1 MVETVATAPAPPIPA
16 PPVPAEVV
24 APPQPQTPEEL
35 YEALDE
41 DTRAELIDGEI
52 ITMPPATILHGQTQ
66 LAIAQ
71 LLDVFVQSHAL
82 GRVFIDAGMHL
93 GEQRYVPDV
102 AFVASAHAE
111 RVQETHIAGAA
122 DLVVE
127 VLSPSTAGRDWGSK
141 MRDYEQY
148 GVPEYWLLNPVV
160 EQINVYILD
169 ADGKYQPLAPDA
181 DGRYHSQ
188 VLPGFFVERG
198 WLWPGDGQT
207 ADTLAALRA
216 LALL

>member
-1 MVETVATAPAPPIPA
+1 MVETVVAAPAPPS
-16 PPVPAEVV
+16 PVDAV
-24 APPQPQTPEEL
+24 APPPAPTPEEL

-41 DTRAELIDGEI
+41 ETRAELIDGGI
-52 ITMPPATILHGQTQ
+52 VITPPATLLHSQTLGMILSLMSFFVEVRG
-66 LAIAQ
+66 LGE
-71 LLDVFVQSHAL
+71 VF
-82 GRVFIDAGMHL
+82 GNAGMHL
-93 GEQRYVPDV
+93 SEQRYVPDV
-102 AFVASAHAE
+102 AFVAGTHAE
-111 RVQETHIAGAA
+111 RVQGTHIAGAA

-160 EQINVYILD
+160 EQINVYVLD
-169 ADGKYQPLAPDA
+169 TDGKYQPLAPDGA
-181 DGRYHSQ
+181 GRYHSQ

-198 WLWPGDGQT
+198 WLWPATGEA

>member
-1 MVETVATAPAPPIPA
+1 MVETIATAPAPPIPA
-16 PPVPAEVV
+16 PSVPAEVV

-41 DTRAELIDGEI
+41 EIRAELIDGEI
-52 ITMPPATILHGQTQ
+52 ITMPPATLLHGRTQ
-66 LAIAQ
+66 LTISQ

-82 GRVFIDAGMHL
+82 GRVFIDARMHL
-93 GEQRYVPDV
+93 GEQRYVLDV

-111 RVQETHIAGAA
+111 RLQGTHIAGAA

-127 VLSPSTAGRDWGSK
+127 
-141 MRDYEQY
+141 
-148 GVPEYWLLNPVV
+148 
-160 EQINVYILD
+160 QINVYVLD
-169 ADGKYQPLAPDA
+169 AAGKYQPMAPDA

-188 VLPGFFVERG
+188 MLPGFFVERG

>member
-1 MVETVATAPAPPIPA
+1 MVETVVAAPTPPAPA
-16 PPVPAEVV
+16 ESV
-24 APPQPQTPEEL
+24 APPQTPTPEEL

-41 DTRAELIDGEI
+41 ETRAELIDGEI
-52 ITMPPATILHGQTQ
+52 VIMPPATLLHGRTQ
-66 LAIAQ
+66 LTISQ
-71 LLDVFVQSHAL
+71 LLDVFVQSRAL
-82 GRVFIDAGMHL
+82 GRVFIDAGMRL
-93 GEQRYVPDV
+93 GAQRYVPDV
-102 AFVASAHAE
+102 AFVASSHAE
-111 RVQETHIAGAA
+111 CLQGTHIAGAA

-160 EQINVYILD
+160 EQINVYVLD
-169 ADGKYQPLAPDA
+169 TDGKYQPLAPDA
-181 DGRYHSQ
+181 AGRYHSQ

-198 WLWPGDGQT
+198 WLWPATGES

>member
-1 MVETVATAPAPPIPA
+1 MVETVAAAPAPPA
-16 PPVPAEVV
+16 PAEAIV
-24 APPQPQTPEEL
+24 PPRAQTPEEL

-41 DTRAELIDGEI
+41 ETRAELIDGEI
-52 ITMPPATILHGQTQ
+52 ITMPPATIRHSRTSDMILT
-66 LAIAQ
+66 LTRLFVEAQ
-71 LLDVFVQSHAL
+71 GLGEVFSN
-82 GRVFIDAGMHL
+82 AGMHL

-102 AFVASAHAE
+102 AFVASSHAE
-111 RVQETHIAGAA
+111 RLQGTHIAGAA

-160 EQINVYILD
+160 EQINVYVLD
-169 ADGKYQPLAPDA
+169 AAGKYQPLAPDA
-181 DGRYHSQ
+181 AGRYHSQ

-198 WLWPGDGQT
+198 WLWPATGES

>member
-1 MVETVATAPAPPIPA
+1 MVETVAAAPMPPTL
-16 PPVPAEVV
+16 AEAV
-24 APPQPQTPEEL
+24 APPQTPTPEEL

-41 DTRAELIDGEI
+41 ETRAELIDGEI
-52 ITMPPATILHGQTQ
+52 VIMPPATLLHGRTQ
-66 LAIAQ
+66 LTISQ
-71 LLDVFVQSHAL
+71 LLDVFVQSRAL
-82 GRVFIDAGMHL
+82 GRVFIDAGMRL
-93 GEQRYVPDV
+93 GAQRYVPDV
-102 AFVASAHAE
+102 AFVASSHAE
-111 RVQETHIAGAA
+111 RLQGTHIAGAA

-148 GVPEYWLLNPVV
+148 GVREYWLLNPVV
-160 EQINVYILD
+160 EQINVYVLD
-169 ADGKYQPLAPDA
+169 AAGKYQPLSPDA
-181 DGRYHSQ
+181 AGRYHSQ

-198 WLWPGDGQT
+198 WLWPATGES